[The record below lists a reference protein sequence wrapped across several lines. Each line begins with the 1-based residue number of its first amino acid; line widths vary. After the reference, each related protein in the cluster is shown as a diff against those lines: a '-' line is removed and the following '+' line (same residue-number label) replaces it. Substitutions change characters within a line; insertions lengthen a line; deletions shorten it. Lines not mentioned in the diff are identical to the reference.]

1 MTGDVMTGAI
11 TRRALLA
18 APLLIAAG
26 PKDAADLARVSAYLN
41 GLRSL
46 KASFIQATD
55 AGQISRGTAW
65 LVRPG
70 RMRFEYDPPSPVLLV
85 AGYGLLV
92 FHDKQLDQTTNIPLS
107 RTPLGILLADKIDL
121 ADGALQ
127 ILEVSHDSGLLSVS
141 VTRAENPGEGSLT
154 LIFRDQPLQLVQWI
168 VTDAQRRQTRVALS
182 NIQLGGTYPDSMFTY
197 VVQ

>member
-1 MTGDVMTGAI
+1 
-11 TRRALLA
+11 
-18 APLLIAAG
+18 
-26 PKDAADLARVSAYLN
+26 
-41 GLRSL
+41 
-46 KASFIQATD
+46 
-55 AGQISRGTAW
+55 
-65 LVRPG
+65 
-70 RMRFEYDPPSPVLLV
+70 
-85 AGYGLLV
+85 V